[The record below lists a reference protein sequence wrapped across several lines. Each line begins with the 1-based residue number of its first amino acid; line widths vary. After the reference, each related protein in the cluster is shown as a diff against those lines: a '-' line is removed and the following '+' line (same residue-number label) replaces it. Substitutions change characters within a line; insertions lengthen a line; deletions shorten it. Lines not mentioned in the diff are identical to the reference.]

1 MIKKKLLGYSVLE
14 QKHVEKTRHRF
25 TLRTFSLKYKKVY
38 LQLSSVFASSQS
50 TPKNIKTPFIYLLQ
64 RARILLRR
72 ELRRENTRIQKF
84 KNPKDVK

>member
-1 MIKKKLLGYSVLE
+1 MIKKIVGLLCFGKK
-14 QKHVEKTRHRF
+14 KHVEKTRHRF